1 MLKDQ
6 RAEARLANPAGR
18 TYHHDYL
25 EESPM
30 TATATTKT
38 TIATPLDPAVS
49 SRILEEGYGP
59 GAWHGADMRAALAD
73 VSTQAAFW
81 RPGAGRHNI
90 AEIALHHAWCV
101 RSVTGQLTGS
111 AAEAFPLEGADWFD
125 ASDEGSIRWSDV
137 TALVEAEHAR
147 LATAMADIAGG
158 GRQSPVPESDRLDLV
173 LGVTCHAIYHAGQ
186 IQLIKVL
193 GAAR

>member
-6 RAEARLANPAGR
+6 RAEARLANPAGWKQ
-18 TYHHDYL
+18 HHDYP
-25 EESPM
+25 EGAM

-38 TIATPLDPAVS
+38 TIATPLDPAMS
-49 SRILEEGYGP
+49 ARILEEGYGP

-73 VSTQAAFW
+73 VTPQTAFW
-81 RPGAGRHNI
+81 RPGKGRHNI

-101 RSVTGQLTGS
+101 RSVSGQLTGES
-111 AAEAFPLEGADWFD
+111 PEPFPLDGADWFD
-125 ASDEGSIRWSDV
+125 ASDEGSIRWSDI
-137 TALVEAEHAR
+137 TALVAAEHGR
-147 LATAMADIAGG
+147 LTAALADVAGG
-158 GRQSPVPESDRLDLV
+158 RRQSPVPEADRFDLT

>member
-1 MLKDQ
+1 
-6 RAEARLANPAGR
+6 
-18 TYHHDYL
+18 
-25 EESPM
+25 M

-49 SRILEEGYGP
+49 ARILEEGYGP

-73 VSTQAAFW
+73 VSAQAAFW

-111 AAEAFPLEGADWFD
+111 SAEPFPLVGTDWFD
-125 ASDEGSIRWSDV
+125 ASDESSMRWSDIS
-137 TALVEAEHAR
+137 ALVEAEHGR
-147 LATAMADIAGG
+147 LATAVADIAGG
-158 GRQSPVPESDRLDLV
+158 RCQSPVAEPDRFDLV
-173 LGVTCHAIYHAGQ
+173 LGLTCHAIYHAGQ

-193 GAAR
+193 GAAQ

>member
-1 MLKDQ
+1 
-6 RAEARLANPAGR
+6 
-18 TYHHDYL
+18 
-25 EESPM
+25 M

-38 TIATPLDPAVS
+38 TIATPMDPSVS
-49 SRILEEGYGP
+49 ARILEEGYGP

-111 AAEAFPLEGADWFD
+111 SAEPFPLDGADWFD
-125 ASDEGSIRWSDV
+125 APDEGEMRWSDI
-137 TALVEAEHAR
+137 TALVEAEHGR
-147 LATAMADIAGG
+147 LTAALADIAGRR
-158 GRQSPVPESDRLDLV
+158 RQSPVPESDRFDLT